1 MIISFILG
9 WSGLSIQ
16 AQVSSILAEQNIS
29 SRLYCLCRPIQGLLA
44 ALYIPMLI
52 VLFPG
57 MLSAHTIQPDT
68 LLINPV
74 FQYPLWLFP
83 CAALLLLLA
92 LSAGIRICKKVR
104 QGIWWFYII
113 NWNILVKNK
122 TAVSLRQQ
130 FFYTLHLPTQHFFP
144 DPFYFFTGHF
154 HHTAHFS
161 GIPVHIHTHSSCL
174 YRLISFTSV
183 REPSSTM
190 R

>member
-1 MIISFILG
+1 MFSVVLSLLQASSFLFLLDRFFSGVLTVLQITPQLSTALSAGLFEMTLGAQAASQCPAALLEQLMIISFILG

-83 CAALLLLLA
+83 CAALLLLLT

-104 QGIWWFYII
+104 QGIW
-113 NWNILVKNK
+113 
-122 TAVSLRQQ
+122 
-130 FFYTLHLPTQHFFP
+130 
-144 DPFYFFTGHF
+144 
-154 HHTAHFS
+154 
-161 GIPVHIHTHSSCL
+161 
-174 YRLISFTSV
+174 
-183 REPSSTM
+183 
-190 R
+190 